1 MKVKKTAFVVT
12 KYEGNTRRHWLTFYE
27 NLLTGQKQV
36 SIVHNKQVKF
46 RENVRAF
53 LFQQGQREVYVLS
66 GCP

>member
-1 MKVKKTAFVVT
+1 MKVKKTPFVGT
-12 KYEGNTRRHWLTFYE
+12 KYEGNAKRHWLTFYG

-46 RENVRAF
+46 RENVRGF
-53 LFQQGQREVYVLS
+53 LSQQGQREVYVLS